1 VSGKKSYINKH
12 FKQLDSQ
19 NISPKKNNESKLS
32 NLEEEIIDEQ
42 SMEIHRELT
51 TQMTEDG
58 KYHILEPTITVDQ
71 GPNCY
76 AKVYN
81 EVRLKYQMGLPNVL
95 GEKEL
100 LPYAEAQCM
109 MAIPISREV
118 EDPKEDS
125 IAKQSK
131 YESVASS

>member
-1 VSGKKSYINKH
+1 M
-12 FKQLDSQ
+12 
-19 NISPKKNNESKLS
+19 SPKKNESRLS
-32 NLEEEIIDEQ
+32 KLEEELIDAQ
-42 SMEIHRELT
+42 SMEINRELT

-58 KYHILEPTITVDQ
+58 KYHVLEPTITVDQ
-71 GPNCY
+71 GPNCF

-81 EVRLKYQMGLPNVL
+81 EVRLKYQMGPPNVL

-100 LPYAEAQCM
+100 LPYAEAQCVM
-109 MAIPISREV
+109 DIPISREV
-118 EDPKEDS
+118 EDLKEDS